1 MQARV
6 GAYRGHE
13 LDLTDM
19 DLRRR
24 GENARRRGRIS
35 LHHTPFYR
43 QCLGKD
49 RCGEVGGDSH
59 LRIQSA
65 AVLSGGGDS
74 LARSDRLAEAVD
86 DTLAV
91 EGDDEKDRHRKE
103 QCCRQ
108 DERVRVGDAHTVPL
122 GASCRMIVRGWSS

>member
-6 GAYRGHE
+6 GAYQGHE
-13 LDLTDM
+13 L

-24 GENARRRGRIS
+24 GENARRRGRTS
-35 LHHTPFYR
+35 LHHTPFCR

-59 LRIQSA
+59 LRIQGA

-74 LARSDRLAEAVD
+74 LPRSDRLAEAVD

-91 EGDDEKDRHRKE
+91 EEDDEKDRHTK
-103 QCCRQ
+103 
-108 DERVRVGDAHTVPL
+108 D
-122 GASCRMIVRGWSS
+122 